1 MTSSWTDHGVS
12 IVSDGW
18 TNVKGKPL
26 ISVLA
31 MSVSGAIFLTAHNYL
46 DKFRTA
52 INIAEALLETIDH
65 IGPYNVIQVI
75 TDNAPNCK
83 AAGEIIEDKYPN
95 IFWSECLVHTLNLLD
110 A

>member
-1 MTSSWTDHGVS
+1 MTSSWIDNGVS

-26 ISVLA
+26 ISILA
-31 MSVSGAIFLTAHNYL
+31 VSVSGAIFLSAYDYS
-46 DKFRTA
+46 DKFKTD
-52 INIAEALLETIDH
+52 INIVEPLLETIDH

-83 AAGEIIEDKYPN
+83 A
-95 IFWSECLVHTLNLLD
+95 S
-110 A
+110 